1 MLFQHHGGSFQVI
14 MKQSDINRK
23 GNIMA
28 DTDGLKVAKDYHV
41 DIPFA
46 NQEGFFVKGANSLD
60 WGMKKH
66 LSNIFDRKSGN
77 TVMFAFDHGYFM
89 GSTAGLERLDL
100 LLPKLAPYVDVFM
113 GTRGAIRACVPPE
126 ITKGIALRVTS
137 GSSMLNDDLSHEVV
151 AVDIEDSIRMNADA
165 MAVQTFIGADGQ
177 LESIDNLS
185 RVINAGMRYSIPT
198 LGVVAVGKQMERT
211 DRFFKL
217 ATRIVAEMGVQ
228 LVKTYN
234 CENFEEIVAACPV
247 PIVVAGGKKLS
258 EPDALNLAYTVMSK
272 GARGVDMGR
281 NIFQSVHPIEMAQ
294 AIGKVVHEGYTDKE
308 AYEFFLDTVSDNQK
322 K

>member
-1 MLFQHHGGSFQVI
+1 
-14 MKQSDINRK
+14 
-23 GNIMA
+23 MA
-28 DTDGLKVAKDYHV
+28 DKDGLKVAKDYHV
-41 DIPFA
+41 DTPFA
-46 NQEGFFVKGANSLD
+46 NQEGFYVKGANALD
-60 WGMKKH
+60 WGMQKH
-66 LSNIFDRKSGN
+66 LSNIFNQKSGN
-77 TVMFAFDHGYFM
+77 SVMFAFDHGYFM

-113 GTRGAIRACVPPE
+113 GTRGALRTCVPPQ
-126 ITKGIALRVTS
+126 ITRGIALRVTS

-151 AVDIEDSIRMNADA
+151 AVDVEDAIRMNADC

-177 LESIDNLS
+177 LSSIDNLS

-198 LGVVAVGKQMERT
+198 LGVVAVGKDMERT

-234 CENFEEIVAACPV
+234 CENFEEVVAACPV
-247 PIVVAGGKKLS
+247 PIVVAGGKKLP
-258 EPDALNLAYTVMSK
+258 EAEALTLAYTVISK

-281 NIFQSVHPIEMAQ
+281 NIFQSEHPVEMAQ
-294 AIGKVVHEGYTDKE
+294 AIGKVVHEGFTDKE
-308 AYEFFLDTVSDNQK
+308 AYEFYQDSIH
-322 K
+322 

>member
-1 MLFQHHGGSFQVI
+1 
-14 MKQSDINRK
+14 
-23 GNIMA
+23 MA
-28 DTDGLKVAKDYHV
+28 DKDGLKVAKDYHV
-41 DIPFA
+41 SEPFA
-46 NQEGFFVKGANSLD
+46 NTEGFYVKGANNLD
-60 WGMKKH
+60 WGMQKH
-66 LSNIFDRKSGN
+66 LSNIFSPKSGN

-113 GTRGAIRACVPPE
+113 GTRGAIRTCVPPQ
-126 ITKGIALRVTS
+126 ITKGIALRVSS

-151 AVDIEDSIRMNADA
+151 AVDIEDAIRMNADC

-177 LESIDNLS
+177 LSSIDNLS
-185 RVINAGMRYSIPT
+185 RTINAGFRYSIPT
-198 LGVVAVGKQMERT
+198 LGVVAVGKDMART

-234 CENFEEIVAACPV
+234 CDNFEEVVAACPV

-258 EPDALNLAYTVMSK
+258 EPDALNLAYTVISK

-281 NIFQSVHPIEMAQ
+281 NIFQSEHPVEMAQ
-294 AIGKVVHEGYTDKE
+294 AIAKIVHEGYTDKE
-308 AYEFFLDTVSDNQK
+308 AFEFYQEMIHE
-322 K
+322 